1 MVSASQILQLVQE
14 LSVVVLVF
22 LIIFWM
28 LMYRDMTQN
37 DQLPQSAKSNWTLV
51 FVLMNVFGA
60 IIYYVTE
67 YRNRR

>member
-14 LSVVVLVF
+14 LSVVIIVF

-28 LMYRDMTQN
+28 LMYRDMARN
-37 DQLPQSAKSNWTLV
+37 DNLPESAKSNWTLV

-60 IIYYVTE
+60 IIYYVTV
-67 YRNRR
+67 YRNQH